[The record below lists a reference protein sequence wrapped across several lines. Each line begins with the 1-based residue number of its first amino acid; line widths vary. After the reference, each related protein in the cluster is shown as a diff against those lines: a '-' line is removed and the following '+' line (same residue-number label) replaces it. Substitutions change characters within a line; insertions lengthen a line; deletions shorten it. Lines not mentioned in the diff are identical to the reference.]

1 MSKKAKIDKKF
12 TEALTELSGVGECPV
27 NYCLSYVRGFM
38 RANGKEEY
46 LHEWDDACMRIGL
59 TIGEQI
65 H

>member
-12 TEALTELSGVGECPV
+12 TEALTELNSVGECPV

-38 RANGKEEY
+38 QSNGKSEY
-46 LHEWDDACMRIGL
+46 LHEWDDACMRVGL

>member
-1 MSKKAKIDKKF
+1 MSKKVKIDKKF
-12 TEALTELSGVGECPV
+12 TDALTELNSIGECPV

-38 RANGKEEY
+38 QANGKAEY
-46 LHEWDDACMRIGL
+46 LHEWDDACMRVGL